1 MATNGKTVSIRGM
14 GPKTRP
20 AKSIQGGG
28 PPKTRPAKSSS
39 GKKPRGEKSTTVR

>member
-1 MATNGKTVSIRGM
+1 MAMNHKRVSIRGTA
-14 GPKTRP
+14 PKTRP

-39 GKKPRGEKSTTVR
+39 GEKPRGEKSATVR